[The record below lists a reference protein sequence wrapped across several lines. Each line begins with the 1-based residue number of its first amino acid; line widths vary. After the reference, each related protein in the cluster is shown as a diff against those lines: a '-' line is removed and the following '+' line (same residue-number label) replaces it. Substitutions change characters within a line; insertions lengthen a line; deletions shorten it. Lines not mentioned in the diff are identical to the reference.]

1 MIAVIYS
8 PEFLE
13 HDTGYGHPEKA
24 KRLTAI
30 VEALQEVSW
39 QGQEVSYLLLE
50 LLKPTQN

>member
-1 MIAVIYS
+1 MISVIYS

-30 VEALQEVSW
+30 ALW
-39 QGQEVSYLLLE
+39 KDRGLE
-50 LLKPTQN
+50 EMR